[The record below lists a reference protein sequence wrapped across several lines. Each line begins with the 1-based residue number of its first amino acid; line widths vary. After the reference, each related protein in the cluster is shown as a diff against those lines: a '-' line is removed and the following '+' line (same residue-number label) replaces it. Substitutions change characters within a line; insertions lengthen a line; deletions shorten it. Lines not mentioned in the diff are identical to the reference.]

1 MERWKGGKEGRSWKW
16 RKVLKKA
23 KKAAEMAKYG
33 LGMSNQAN
41 PGHILFLDGTRVG
54 SECQI
59 S

>member
-1 MERWKGGKEGRSWKW
+1 MEMAEGHGNGGRSWKW

-33 LGMSNQAN
+33 LVSNQAN

-54 SECQI
+54 IRMSK
-59 S
+59 